1 MTRSRPHMIALS
13 IVYDPVHDGDLPAK
27 LAELVAADP
36 TARGKKTA
44 YLRDLICREYELLVQ
59 AREGK

>member
-1 MTRSRPHMIALS
+1 MIALS

-44 YLRDLICREYELLVQ
+44 YLRDLICREYESLLQ
-59 AREGK
+59 EREGK